1 MVGFVT
7 LGMCLGGEHDH
18 TMDRDSVCG
27 GRPGTRALGG
37 SGALMSDVG
46 AALLIFVMLAIAL
59 TAVKRRRSSS
69 E

>member
-37 SGALMSDVG
+37 
-46 AALLIFVMLAIAL
+46 
-59 TAVKRRRSSS
+59 
-69 E
+69 